1 MSRTT
6 YSWFHDS
13 VRAHPNRLALSA
25 GGTELTYAELDRAAA
40 SIVFPGK
47 PLRAGLLGQTEA
59 ATYVAYLAALR
70 AGVTVVPLNAKN
82 PLSRNADIVL
92 RGELD
97 LLLHTESERGDAEAL
112 HRATGVPLLLVTGND
127 RTPAVAPPA
136 EPPPDAFAYIVFT
149 SGSTGVPKGVP
160 IRHRHFESWLPH
172 VLNHF
177 AIGPEARV
185 AQTSD
190 LSWDL
195 SVWNM
200 FLAWG
205 SGGAVVVPSGTDL
218 LMPPR
223 FIADHAITHWHSTP
237 SSITVARLLGDLA
250 PDSMPSLRWSMFCG
264 EPLTHDHVQAW
275 TLAAPASRVANVYGQ
290 TEVTVSSWVH
300 EVDLAATAVNPS
312 AAVPIGKPHNGVEW
326 AIVADGCAAEEGE
339 LLVRGP
345 QRFDGY
351 LAPEHNRGRFVRWE
365 AGVLEECTGEIA
377 LEHWYRTGDRVSVG
391 AGGHTY
397 LGRLDD
403 QVKIRGHRVELGD
416 VEAVLRSHPLVDNA
430 VVVAAKTEIGGYD
443 LAGFHQGGS
452 AGEDELK
459 EFLADR
465 LPAHMVPRLLLR
477 CDSFP
482 LSLNGKVD
490 RQRLTEMAVAHLA
503 TGVS

>member
-1 MSRTT
+1 M

-13 VRAHPNRLALSA
+13 ARAHPNRLALSA
-25 GGTELTYAELDRAAA
+25 GDVELTYAELDRAAA
-40 SIVFPGK
+40 SVVLPEPGK
-47 PLRAGLLGQTEA
+47 PRRAGLLGQAEA

-82 PLSRNADIVL
+82 PLSRNADIVR

-97 LLLHTESERGDAEAL
+97 LLLHTEAEAGRADAL
-112 HRATGVPLLLVTGND
+112 HEATGVPLLLVTGND
-127 RTPAVAPPA
+127 RAPVVAPPA
-136 EPPPDAFAYIVFT
+136 DPHPEAFAYIVFT

-172 VLNHF
+172 LLDHF
-177 AIGPEARV
+177 ATGPEARV

-205 SGGAVVVPSGTDL
+205 SGGAVVVPSSTDL
-218 LMPPR
+218 LMPTR
-223 FIADHAITHWHSTP
+223 FIVDHEITHWHSTP
-237 SSITVARLLGDLA
+237 SSITVARLLGELG
-250 PDSMPSLRWSMFCG
+250 PDSMPSLRWSVFCG
-264 EPLTHDHVQAW
+264 EPLTHDHVHAW
-275 TLAAPASRVANVYGQ
+275 SLAAPASRVANVYGQ

-300 EVDLAATAVNPS
+300 DVDLTALPS
-312 AAVPIGKPHNGVEW
+312 TAVPIGKPHNGVEW
-326 AIVADGCAAEEGE
+326 AVISDDGYAAEEGE

-351 LAPEHNRGRFVRWE
+351 LAPEHNSGRFVRWE
-365 AGVLEECTGEIA
+365 AGVLEECTGEITP
-377 LEHWYRTGDRVSVG
+377 EHWYRTGDRVSVR
-391 AGGHTY
+391 ASDHAY
-397 LGRLDD
+397 LGRLDG

-416 VEAVLRSHPLVDNA
+416 VEAVLRSHPLVDDA
-430 VVVAAKTEIGGYD
+430 VVVAARSEVGTYD
-443 LAGFHQGGS
+443 LAGFHQGGN
-452 AGEDELK
+452 ADEEVLK
-459 EFLADR
+459 EFLSDR
-465 LPAHMVPRLLLR
+465 LPAHMVPRLLLG

-490 RQRLTEMAVAHLA
+490 RKRLAEEAVALLA
-503 TGVS
+503 TGAS